1 MSTTLREEKLLEIN
15 ENQASGVPYTKGQG
29 IPLVLIHGHGVD
41 HRILLALDE
50 VLAATGVFQRIYVD
64 LPGMGGTAALD
75 GAGGLPEIADWLEQL
90 IRRQCGERPFAMI
103 GNSLGSLLAQEMA
116 DRFGP
121 QVVGMA
127 MLAPLVYPAHSQRT
141 VPPREILLQDPEL
154 LAGLPTQD
162 ADHYQQM
169 SVLQTVE
176 NFQRFRTHA
185 LPGIRAVNL
194 RSLAKL
200 SKRYFLDELPV
211 ERTSQL
217 ACPVLMLCGMQDHVT
232 GFADP
237 GRLAA
242 RYPSAEIVVVPA
254 AGHNVHLD
262 QPDIAAEEIT
272 AWSRAVRAFAGS

>member
-1 MSTTLREEKLLEIN
+1 M
-15 ENQASGVPYTKGQG
+15 NQHHIDGVQKVAGHG
-29 IPLVLIHGHGVD
+29 IPLVLVHGHGVD

-50 VLAATGVFQRIYVD
+50 VLAATGIFQRIYVD

-75 GAGGLPEIADWLEQL
+75 GAAGLPEIADWLQQL
-90 IRRQCGERPFAMI
+90 IRRQCGDRPFAMI
-103 GNSLGSLLAQEMA
+103 GNSLGSLLAQEMG
-116 DRFGP
+116 DRFGA
-121 QVVGMA
+121 QVMGIA

-154 LAGLPTQD
+154 LAGLPAQD
-162 ADHYQQM
+162 ADHYKQM

-176 NFQRFRTHA
+176 NWQRFRAHA

-200 SKRYFLDELPV
+200 SKRYVLDELPV
-211 ERTSQL
+211 ERTGQL
-217 ACPVLMLCGMQDHVT
+217 RCPVLMLCGKHDHVT

-237 GRLAA
+237 RRLAA

-262 QPDIAAEEIT
+262 QPDIVAEEIT
-272 AWSRAVRAFAGS
+272 GWAKAVSAFAVS